1 MIKFSDLI
9 KIKREESDITLS
21 NLEVRTGITASYISR
36 IEKGQIKGVSGE
48 NVFKLAQALNI
59 SMSEIAQSFCVELKD
74 TQKDE
79 IMDSLTNKND
89 YILVK
94 KIIDCTLDIAN
105 DTNDYDESLGTI
117 ISTLSKLRKPEVT
130 IVGMTNDLNADYA
143 ITINN
148 NDKYIVEFVKDKLKR
163 NLGAKVIV
171 VEGRYIYGDDDV
183 NYYDIRDFIEDF
195 ISDECEKEE
204 FSKYIEENRY

>member
-105 DTNDYDESLGTI
+105 DTNY
-117 ISTLSKLRKPEVT
+117 
-130 IVGMTNDLNADYA
+130 LN
-143 ITINN
+143 
-148 NDKYIVEFVKDKLKR
+148 
-163 NLGAKVIV
+163 
-171 VEGRYIYGDDDV
+171 
-183 NYYDIRDFIEDF
+183 
-195 ISDECEKEE
+195 
-204 FSKYIEENRY
+204 

>member
-148 NDKYIVEFVKDKLKR
+148 KLKR